1 MSKWTADDI
10 PDQTGKVAVITGAN
24 SGLGRIGAL
33 ELTRHGAQVIIASR
47 STDKGEAAAGEIIAA
62 VGGLEPIVRRLDLG
76 NLDSIRDFADG
87 FTGQRIDLLINNAGL
102 MMTPYGTTSD
112 GFETQFGTNH
122 LGHFALTGL
131 LLETLERAPAAR
143 IVTVSSNEH
152 KGGSLNFDDLQSAQN
167 YSARGAYQQS
177 KLANAIFAIELD
189 RRLRASGSPAIS
201 VFAHPGYA
209 ATNLQSTGPTGVMK
223 HIMKVTNAVIAQAP
237 ERGALPT
244 LYAATAPGV
253 KGGEYYGPDGPG
265 EMRGLPKRVKAKST
279 AYDAELGARLWQVSE
294 QLTGVEYPRKGDRLS
309 VH

>member
-10 PDQTGKVAVITGAN
+10 PDQTGKVAIITGAN
-24 SGLGRIGAL
+24 SGLGRIDAL

-47 STDKGEAAAGEIIAA
+47 SIDKGEAAAAEIIKT

-76 NLDSIRDFADG
+76 NLDSIRAFADE
-87 FTGQRIDLLINNAGL
+87 FTGQCIDLLLNNAGV

-131 LLETLERAPAAR
+131 LLEALERAPAGR
-143 IVTVSSNEH
+143 IMTVSSTAH
-152 KGGSLNFDDLQSAQN
+152 KGGSIDFDDLQFEHGYNPRA
-167 YSARGAYQQS
+167 AYQRS

-189 RRLRASGSPAIS
+189 RRLRASKSPAIS

-209 ATNLQSTGPTGVMK
+209 ATNLQSTGPTGIMK
-223 HIMKVTNAVIAQAP
+223 QIMKVTNLVIAQPP
-237 ERGALPT
+237 EKGVLPA

-253 KGGEYYGPDGPG
+253 KGGEFFGPDGPG
-265 EMRGLPKRVKAKST
+265 EHRGLPKRVKATSK
-279 AYDAELGARLWQVSE
+279 AYDPKIGAQLWRVSE
-294 QLTGVEYPRKGDRLS
+294 ELTGVKYPRQSDPLS
-309 VH
+309 VQ

>member
-10 PDQTGKVAVITGAN
+10 PDQTGKVAIITGAN
-24 SGLGRIGAL
+24 SGLGRIDAL

-47 STDKGEAAAGEIIAA
+47 SIDKGEAAAAEILTT

-76 NLDSIRDFADG
+76 NLDSIRAFAG
-87 FTGQRIDLLINNAGL
+87 EFTGQRIDLLLNNAGV

-131 LLETLERAPAAR
+131 LLEALERAPAGR
-143 IVTVSSNEH
+143 IMTVSSTAH
-152 KGGSLNFDDLQSAQN
+152 KGGSIDFDDLQFEHGYNPRA
-167 YSARGAYQQS
+167 AYQRS

-209 ATNLQSTGPTGVMK
+209 ATNLQSTGPTGIMK
-223 HIMKVTNAVIAQAP
+223 QIMKVTNLVIAQPP
-237 ERGALPT
+237 ERGVLPA

-253 KGGEYYGPDGPG
+253 KGGEFFGPDGPG
-265 EMRGLPKRVKAKST
+265 EHRGSPKRVKAISK
-279 AYDAELGARLWQVSE
+279 AYDPKIGAQLWRVSE
-294 QLTGVEYPRKGDRLS
+294 ELTGVEYPRQSDPLS
-309 VH
+309 VQ